1 MEKRHAPFRPGVPQ
15 PRLPASANS
24 VSLAERAADG
34 QPGAGRWAT
43 RPSGQSHRHRHAQR
57 DGRAHR
63 LWHGLLSLT
72 LLRAATRLAGP
83 ALPPLAGSSRAQRAC
98 AHAAH
103 LAIYGFILG
112 SCLLGWIIVNA
123 KGLRIPVPLLG
134 IYFPRLVE
142 ADPAL
147 VVSAVRLHEWL
158 GWIFY
163 GLLAVHVSAA
173 IWHHAVLKDDT
184 LRRMSWRRPASVPTL
199 PWPVATAVRRIPK
212 RRIKSCRPRIG
223 WPPKACSKSRERDP
237 ALGENRPISQAVQ
250 ERGMAQSP

>member
-1 MEKRHAPFRPGVPQ
+1 MHPSAPASRSQGY
-15 PRLPASANS
+15 PRLQILFHWLS
-24 VSLAERAADG
+24 VLLMASLAL
-34 QPGAGRWAT
+34 AGGLRDLLV
-43 RPSGQSHRHRHAQR
+43 SHTAIDMRSVMVVHIGCGMA
-57 DGRAHR
+57 
-63 LWHGLLSLT
+63 LLSLT

-184 LRRMSWRRPASVPTL
+184 LRRMSWRRPASVPTPAVADCHRCSQDTEAQNQEL
-199 PWPVATAVRRIPK
+199 PPTDRLA
-212 RRIKSCRPRIG
+212 S
-223 WPPKACSKSRERDP
+223 
-237 ALGENRPISQAVQ
+237 
-250 ERGMAQSP
+250 